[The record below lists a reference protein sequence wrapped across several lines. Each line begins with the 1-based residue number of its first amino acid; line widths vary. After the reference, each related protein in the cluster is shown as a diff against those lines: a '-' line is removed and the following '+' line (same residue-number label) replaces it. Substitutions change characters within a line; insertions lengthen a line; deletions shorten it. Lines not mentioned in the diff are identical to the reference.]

1 MRVIIAVDP
10 GKSGGYAISV
20 DGAIEAHPYRDETE
34 FLDHIHELIERPDL
48 TALEAAGEEGPKF
61 VGRTIPGATTF
72 VLGYHYGWIVGA
84 LRALAIPV
92 HLYRPQVWQKGLS
105 GVREAKGS
113 KKKRVL
119 RDHATRLF
127 PSLKP
132 TMATADAILIL
143 RHHLNQ

>member
-48 TALEAAGEEGPKF
+48 TAIEAAVEEVPKF
-61 VGRTIPGATTF
+61 VGRHIPGSTTF

-105 GVREAKGS
+105 GVRAAKGA

-119 RDHATRLF
+119 RAHATRLF